1 MFDFYDGGG
10 LDVCFLSFAEVDAA
24 GNINVHKFN
33 GKIVGIGGFVNI
45 SQNTRKVVFC
55 GTLKAKGLRVKIAN
69 QKVHIEQE
77 GAIRKFVREVPE
89 ITFNGRE
96 AYRRG
101 QEVLILTERA
111 VFRQGEH
118 GLILTE
124 IAPGID
130 LQRDVLD
137 QMDFCPEIAPD
148 LKEMDPR
155 LFCQGPMGIRE
166 EFCRR

>member
-1 MFDFYDGGG
+1 MACPGCPHIPAGSDGSKDFSG
-10 LDVCFLSFAEVDAA
+10 LIRHALRCPPPQELETGELV
-24 GNINVHKFN
+24 
-33 GKIVGIGGFVNI
+33 GGFAHG
-45 SQNTRKVVFC
+45 Q
-55 GTLKAKGLRVKIAN
+55 TLALADRIVEA
-69 QKVHIEQE
+69 VRS